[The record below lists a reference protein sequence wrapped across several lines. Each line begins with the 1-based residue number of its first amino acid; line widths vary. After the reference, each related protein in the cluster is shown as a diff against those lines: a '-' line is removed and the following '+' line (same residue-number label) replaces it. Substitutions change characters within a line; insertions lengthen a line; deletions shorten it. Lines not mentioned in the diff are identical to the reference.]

1 MKKKIIPKVLCVI
14 PAKKSSRR
22 LKKKNKK
29 IINGHPM
36 IAWTIHEAK
45 KTKKI
50 SDLIVSTDCE
60 KIMKIARE
68 YGASTPFKRPSS
80 LSKSNIDNYVV
91 IDHALNFMEKT
102 LNIKYDIII
111 LLQPTSPVRD
121 FKHINETILKL
132 WNSRLNTA
140 ASVKGPFKKKRDP
153 IIKKIKDNKLIPWCS
168 HSISN
173 PEEFYLYN
181 ASIYAS
187 RRDYFVK
194 KKKLTST
201 EEIPIKMNK
210 FYSIDVD
217 EISDFIVAEN
227 YLKYLNK
234 GIKND
239 KN

>member
-1 MKKKIIPKVLCVI
+1 MCDTCKKEFEKI
-14 PAKKSSRR
+14 
-22 LKKKNKK
+22 KKKNKK

-36 IAWTIHEAK
+36 IAWTINEAK

-68 YGASTPFKRPSS
+68 YGASTPFKRPSR
-80 LSKSNIDNYVV
+80 LSKSNIDNYAV
-91 IDHALNFMEKT
+91 IDHSLKFMEKT
-102 LNIKYDIII
+102 LKIKYDIII

-121 FKHINETILKL
+121 FKHIDGNNFKTLELLDLILLRVLKVL
-132 WNSRLNTA
+132 L
-140 ASVKGPFKKKRDP
+140 KKDP
-153 IIKKIKDNKLIPWCS
+153 IIKKIKNNKLIPWCS
-168 HSISN
+168 HSKSN

-187 RRDYFVK
+187 KRDYFVK
-194 KKKLTST
+194 TKKLTSL

-239 KN
+239 RN